1 MTTPNP
7 CLRAYLGGSFN
18 PPHFGHLL
26 MAQAVADTLA
36 TTSTPALVHFMP
48 SHNPH
53 KDPFSHQSNDNRL
66 ALITLALADFNHT
79 HTADLR
85 LETCE
90 ILSDTYP
97 TYTLDTL
104 QTLQNKHPDD
114 TLIFVMGQDS
124 FENLPK
130 WKGGFD
136 VLNHCH
142 LWVFGRQGGLN
153 QTSAHGLHGDFAT
166 FDELIKFKTG
176 KIYWDNRTIPDIS
189 STYIRNTLQE
199 LWQNNAPLDAFYD
212 KLAKFLPKRVLD
224 KIFDD
229 RFYQN

>member
-1 MTTPNP
+1 MTNAPLT
-7 CLRAYLGGSFN
+7 LRAYLGGSFN
-18 PPHFGHLL
+18 PPHIGHLL

-36 TTSTPALVHFMP
+36 TVSPPALVHLMP

-66 ALITLALADFNHT
+66 ALITLALADFNQT
-79 HTADLR
+79 HNANLR

-90 ILSDTYP
+90 ILSNTHP

-136 VLNHCH
+136 LLNHCH
-142 LWVFGRQGGLN
+142 LWVFGRGN
-153 QTSAHGLHGDFAT
+153 DVPRGDFASL
-166 FDELIKFKTG
+166 DELMIHKMG
-176 KIYWDNRTIPDIS
+176 KIYWDNSKILDIS
-189 STYIRNTLQE
+189 STYIRNTLIK
-199 LWQNNAPLDAFYD
+199 LWQNHAPLDDFYTQ
-212 KLAKFLPKRVLD
+212 LAEFLPKSVLD
-224 KIFDD
+224 EIFAK
-229 RFYQN
+229 RLYQI